1 MTLTRTRTLTYA
13 VAAVGVA
20 AIVAGCG
27 GSSSG
32 GGTQSVA
39 PGSGA
44 GSKTLSTHSTSIGTV
59 LADSNGRTVYEL
71 VGDPASNSMCTGGC
85 LSIWPA
91 VKTSSGSV
99 AVVHGHPAFTFSGDT
114 QPGQTHGQ
122 KVKDTWGLWLALAPN
137 GQPIGASSGGAP
149 APSTSSAPASSS
161 SSSSGGGGGYGY

>member
-1 MTLTRTRTLTYA
+1 MTITKTRTLTYA
-13 VAAVGVA
+13 VAAAAVA

-44 GSKTLSTHSTSIGTV
+44 GSNALSTHSTSIGTV

-71 VGDPASNSMCTGGC
+71 VGDPASNSMCTGEC
-85 LSIWPA
+85 QSIWPA
-91 VKTSSGSV
+91 VKTSSGSI
-99 AVVHGHPAFTFSGDT
+99 AVVHGHPAFTFSGDS
-114 QPGQTHGQ
+114 QAGQTNGQ
-122 KVKDTWGLWLALAPN
+122 NVKDSFGLWLALAPN
-137 GQPIGASSGGAP
+137 GKPIGASSGSAP

-161 SSSSGGGGGYGY
+161 SGGGYGY